1 MKPVA
6 ILTDVTRCTGCE
18 KCVAACKREYDLG
31 PDRPWRQKGAI
42 DDLSSTRL
50 TTILNRPGGHHV
62 RKHCRH
68 CDDPA
73 CVSACLV
80 GAMQKTPE
88 GPVIYNPKKCMGC
101 RYCMMAC
108 PYGIPRYDWNRP
120 VPYIRKCP
128 MCYDRI
134 QAGGQPACTEICP
147 EKATIFG
154 SREELLALA
163 HERIKAEPTKYLQH
177 VYGETEVGGMSVL
190 YISDIPLDFLSGKS
204 VLSETPLPELTYAA
218 LSKAPGTVVAA
229 AGLLTGVY
237 WLIGRRMRLQ
247 ELEAAA
253 AERTHREV
261 PADESKKT
269 READE

>member
-6 ILTDVTRCTGCE
+6 MLTDVTRCTGCE
-18 KCVAACKREYDLG
+18 TCVAACKRENDLG

-50 TTILNRPGGHHV
+50 TTIVSRSGGRHV

-68 CDDPA
+68 CDHAA

-80 GAMQKTPE
+80 GAMRKTPE
-88 GPVIYNPKKCMGC
+88 GAVIYDIEKCMGC

-108 PYGIPRYDWNRP
+108 PYGIPRYDWNTA
-120 VPYIRKCP
+120 VPSVHKCIL
-128 MCYDRI
+128 CYDRI
-134 QAGGQPACTEICP
+134 LAGKQPACTESCP

-163 HERIKAEPTKYLQH
+163 HERLQAEPRKYLPQ
-177 VYGETEVGGMSVL
+177 VYGEKEVGGTSVFYL
-190 YISDIPLDFLSGKS
+190 SDIPLDFLGCKPG
-204 VLSETPLPELTYAA
+204 LSETALPELTRAA
-218 LSKAPGTVVAA
+218 LNKVPGVVVAA

-237 WLIGRRMRLQ
+237 WIIGRRMRLR
-247 ELEAAA
+247 EIEAAA
-253 AERTHREV
+253 AERE
-261 PADESKKT
+261 DQECSKS
-269 READE
+269 